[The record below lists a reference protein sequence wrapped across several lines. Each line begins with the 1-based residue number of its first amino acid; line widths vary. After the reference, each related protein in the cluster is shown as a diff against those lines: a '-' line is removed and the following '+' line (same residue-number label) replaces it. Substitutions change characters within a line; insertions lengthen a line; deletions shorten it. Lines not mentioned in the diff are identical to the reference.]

1 MDLIC
6 GINPVLEA
14 LGAESRHFDRLMVV
28 KGLRNRRVAEA
39 IAKATQLGVPL
50 RFESRETLDRLS
62 GGVTHQGLIAV
73 VSPKPV
79 TRLEELLDAARD
91 PALLL
96 LLDGVVDPRNLGALV
111 RCADAAGADGVVVPE
126 RRSAGLSEVVSR
138 ASAGAL
144 EHVSVARVG
153 NLSQSIAEMQRRG
166 IWVVA
171 LDAVGGDRWDAVD
184 YARPIAVVAGGEGR
198 GVRRLVRERCD
209 QVVSLPLF
217 GHVSSLN
224 VSVATGV
231 LLYEVIRQRGKVPSQ
246 VRPIPPPPPP
256 ESRVL
261 GPGPDDPEI
270 DPGRLAPPP
279 ELGELDDEGDLEPLS
294 LVTLDDEEVAWG
306 GGANV
311 EVVQRRSRVRSL
323 GNRGGNGRSGG
334 QGRRGRGGPPRR
346 KGRRPPAVSA
356 ERADGGAG
364 TPAEQ
369 ADASRSPRRKRRRR
383 SSGSGGAEG
392 KGAPDAPPGDD
403 PASARGGEEGA
414 PRTGRRRRRRRR
426 R

>member
-6 GINPVLEA
+6 GINPVVEA
-14 LGAESRHFDRLMVV
+14 LGAGSRHFDRLMVV
-28 KGLRNRRVAEA
+28 KGLRNRRVTEA

-62 GGVTHQGLIAV
+62 GGLNHQGLIAV

-79 TRLEELLDAARD
+79 ARLEELLDAARD

-96 LLDGVVDPRNLGALV
+96 LLDGVVDPRNLGALM
-111 RCADAAGADGVVVPE
+111 RCADAAGVDGVVLPE

-144 EHVSVARVG
+144 EHVPVARVG
-153 NLSQSIAEMQRRG
+153 NLSQAIAEIQQRG
-166 IWVVA
+166 LWVVA
-171 LDAVGGDRWDAVD
+171 MDAAGGARWDSVD
-184 YARPIAVVAGGEGR
+184 YSRPLAIVAGGEGR

-217 GHVSSLN
+217 GHVTSLN

-231 LLYEVIRQRGKVPSQ
+231 MLYEIIRQRRNVPSQ

-256 ESRVL
+256 QSRVL
-261 GPGPDDPEI
+261 GPGPDDPEV
-270 DPGRLAPPP
+270 DPGLLAPPP
-279 ELGELDDEGDLEPLS
+279 ELGEFEEEGDAEPLS
-294 LVTLDDEEVAWG
+294 LVQLEDEEVAWG

-323 GNRGGNGRSGG
+323 GNRGNGRSGG
-334 QGRRGRGGPPRR
+334 PGRRGRSGPSRR
-346 KGRRPPAVSA
+346 KGRRPAGERSDRTSEAAASDAEKPA
-356 ERADGGAG
+356 
-364 TPAEQ
+364 TP
-369 ADASRSPRRKRRRR
+369 RGPRRKRRRR
-383 SSGSGGAEG
+383 SPGSGGG
-392 KGAPDAPPGDD
+392 SRKGAPEAP
-403 PASARGGEEGA
+403 RGEERAAAKSSEEGA
-414 PRTGRRRRRRRR
+414 ARPGRRRKRRRRR
-426 R
+426 